1 MLVRTICVAA
11 AFGALP
17 AHALAQAGDPIG
29 AITRTAVFDRAQ
41 KINVGKTAGGQ
52 TACYFREEGSSHS
65 LDIGMTADGA
75 FVRLE
80 APEERETTPRPPL
93 RLFAGKRG
101 ERGGYVTDE
110 FTVLQPYKGRIEFY
124 ASQPDRSDFVVIAKA
139 DPQAF
144 FEMVARARNEFVVVQ
159 SVTDP
164 KSVNMVAIYDFK
176 TSNIPA
182 LLACAPRPADMR
194 GNLRAARKA
203 RVSPSGRLTDR

>member
-164 KSVNMVAIYDFK
+164 KNVNMVAIYDFK

-182 LLACAPRPADMR
+182 LLACA
-194 GNLRAARKA
+194 KA
-203 RVSPSGRLTDR
+203 RIQ